1 MVPFVVVVSL
11 ELADRPAQRS
21 FANQD
26 HAVEARLLYRAH
38 KALGDGVEIR
48 RAGGKRTVST
58 PAAANV
64 SRKAAVKSGS
74 RSCNKKRF
82 PPRNPSTASVS

>member
-1 MVPFVVVVSL
+1 MVPFVVIVSL
-11 ELADRPAQRS
+11 ELADRPAQRG

-48 RAGGKRTVST
+48 RARWQADRVGGEF
-58 PAAANV
+58 PNCAANTLNELEV
-64 SRKAAVKSGS
+64 R
-74 RSCNKKRF
+74 
-82 PPRNPSTASVS
+82 